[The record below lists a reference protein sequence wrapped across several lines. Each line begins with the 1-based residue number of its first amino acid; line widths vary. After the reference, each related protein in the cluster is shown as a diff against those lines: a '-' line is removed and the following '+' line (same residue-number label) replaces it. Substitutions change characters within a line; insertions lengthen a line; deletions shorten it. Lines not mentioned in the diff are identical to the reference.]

1 MEILLPN
8 RRSYKSS
15 VYSCKKL
22 DTYIVTNFLFVKNS
36 DEVDISNLKAFVTER
51 QGTNREWSK
60 IMYNRTSHETL
71 RQNRLNYTNVAV
83 GN

>member
-15 VYSCKKL
+15 DYSCKKL

-51 QGTNREWSK
+51 QGTNRE
-60 IMYNRTSHETL
+60 
-71 RQNRLNYTNVAV
+71 
-83 GN
+83 